1 MQAAKRARTPE
12 IHQKDI
18 LSGAMVASVF
28 LEQVRVIELDLM
40 PVGWRELRPDTVNLA
55 KKLWLKAL

>member
-40 PVGWRELRPDTVNLA
+40 PVGWRELGPDTVNLA
-55 KKLWLKAL
+55 KKLWL